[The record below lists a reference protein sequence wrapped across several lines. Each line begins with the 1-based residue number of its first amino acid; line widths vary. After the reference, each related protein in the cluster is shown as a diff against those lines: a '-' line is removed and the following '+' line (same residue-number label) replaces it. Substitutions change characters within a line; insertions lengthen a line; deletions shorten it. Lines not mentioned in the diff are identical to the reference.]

1 MTSGQRTYLPYLDVT
16 RILAVLGVVAIH
28 VVSGGVADGEVGIAV
43 TALDMALKVAVPIFF
58 MMSGALSLD
67 PAAHR
72 HGPGHFL
79 RRRAR
84 RIVPALVVW
93 SAFYLI
99 VIEGFVSG
107 NPVGSLTELMD
118 LLVRGKTYTHLYFLF
133 AIAGLY
139 LLSPVLA
146 AFLEQDERRR
156 AWIVGLAASG
166 WTVAVIS
173 VGQAGGFA
181 EDSTP
186 PVAAGSLTFF
196 LLYAG
201 YFVLGRALV
210 LTPLPRWCGVVGL
223 ATVPGFVALVT
234 WLYIAQPGGPG
245 GPGPVSAWVRAF
257 SPVYGS
263 LPIVVYSVVLMAAV
277 SSLFASWRVP
287 ERAVRPLRTLGTATF
302 GIFLVHFAVIVVL
315 REALPALAPYETVPM
330 AITWVLTV
338 LVSALIALIGQRV
351 PGLRL
356 VF

>member
-118 LLVRGKTYTHLYFLF
+118 LLVRGKTYTHLYFLRDRRPVPQPG
-133 AIAGLY
+133 ARGL
-139 LLSPVLA
+139 
-146 AFLEQDERRR
+146 LEQDERPCLDRGPGR
-156 AWIVGLAASG
+156 PG

-173 VGQAGGFA
+173 VGQAGGSRRIPPLRSPP
-181 EDSTP
+181 EPHPSCSTP
-186 PVAAGSLTFF
+186 AISCSARLVSPRRPAGAGSW
-196 LLYAG
+196 AW
-201 YFVLGRALV
+201 
-210 LTPLPRWCGVVGL
+210 PRC
-223 ATVPGFVALVT
+223 P
-234 WLYIAQPGGPG
+234 
-245 GPGPVSAWVRAF
+245 
-257 SPVYGS
+257 
-263 LPIVVYSVVLMAAV
+263 
-277 SSLFASWRVP
+277 ASWP
-287 ERAVRPLRTLGTATF
+287 
-302 GIFLVHFAVIVVL
+302 
-315 REALPALAPYETVPM
+315 
-330 AITWVLTV
+330 W
-338 LVSALIALIGQRV
+338 
-351 PGLRL
+351 
-356 VF
+356 